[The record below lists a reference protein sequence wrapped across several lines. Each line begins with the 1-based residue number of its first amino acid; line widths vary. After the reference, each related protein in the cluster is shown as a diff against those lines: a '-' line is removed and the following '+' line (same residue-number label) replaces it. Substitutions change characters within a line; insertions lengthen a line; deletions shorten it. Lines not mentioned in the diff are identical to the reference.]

1 MVANIIR
8 LKARGVHAEFLDG
21 KSKIDKAGKPFSS
34 TGINQVHYQYNNL
47 VRIDGRAAIIF

>member
-47 VRIDGRAAIIF
+47 VRIDGRAADIF